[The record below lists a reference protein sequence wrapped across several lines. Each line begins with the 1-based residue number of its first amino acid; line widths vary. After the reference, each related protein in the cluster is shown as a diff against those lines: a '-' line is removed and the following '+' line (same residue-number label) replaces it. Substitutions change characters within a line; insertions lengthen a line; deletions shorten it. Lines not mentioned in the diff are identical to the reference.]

1 MAAHDGGNGL
11 SKKEYARVRADVCGD
26 KLSQEDYVAWF
37 LACALYIVTHAPI
50 WAVQAYPGVNMYVVL
65 YTYSL
70 IICAIAYTSW
80 PLFAEYV
87 TQNHFHSIVFACL
100 GLLAGATF
108 IFVVLGELS
117 LFSFLVGIIVFPFLI
132 MVFTEKTH
140 QEDKWKAHV
149 DAHANRNCHFH
160 VDCLCTCDTCMSGPD
175 GAARHTGD
183 ETHGVDMRA
192 YLAAANVTG
201 FDVWALTKIVGITVA
216 VPLYMMLGTY
226 GVCVT
231 MHISARGEMFK
242 TMCFI
247 TYMIHVGAVIMLQAV
262 MFGAPRANPCSIGAK
277 ITQHLPMYDPVVL
290 CLCAWGVVPA
300 GFFYYAIAVFDT
312 IWPAAACVAIHLLGF
327 VVIYLVSLAG
337 FRTLKTD
344 AETAHVRANIRSE
357 CTAHPQ
363 CLCTCDRCGGAP
375 AAPVRARPARRSA
388 RAPGALRG
396 Q

>member
-11 SKKEYARVRADVCGD
+11 SKEEYARVHATVCGGG
-26 KLSQEDYVAWF
+26 LSREDHVAWIRM
-37 LACALYIVTHAPI
+37 CALYIITHAPI
-50 WAVQAYPGVNMYVVL
+50 LAVRAYTDVNMYVVL
-65 YTYSL
+65 AAYLLSL
-70 IICAIAYTSW
+70 CVVAYTSW
-80 PLFAEYV
+80 PLFAKYV
-87 TQNHFHSIVFACL
+87 TQDYFDPMVWMSLVCL
-100 GLLAGATF
+100 AFFTGQFFVYDQFNLFWF
-108 IFVVLGELS
+108 IGGMSMFPALVE
-117 LFSFLVGIIVFPFLI
+117 SFIN
-132 MVFTEKTH
+132 EQ
-140 QEDKWKAHV
+140 QENKWKVHV
-149 DAHANRNCHFH
+149 NAHANRNCHFH